1 MDWVLDSSTALAL
14 ALPDET
20 SEQADR
26 FFGRITSRS
35 VLWVPALWWYEVANA
50 LLGAQR
56 RKRLTERDRM
66 RLIELYRMFPIQ
78 TDSILDSDS
87 MYRFHTL
94 AMEYELSAYDAAYLE
109 LAQRRGLGLATLD
122 QRLHSAA
129 LKAGVKVAFR
139 KEMSPI

>member
-1 MDWVLDSSTALAL
+1 MDWVLDSSIALSL

-20 SEQADR
+20 SEQAEH
-26 FFGRITSRS
+26 FFSRIASGS
-35 VLWVPALWWYEVANA
+35 VIWVPALWWYEVANA

-56 RKRLTERDRM
+56 RKRVTERDRM
-66 RLIELYRMFPIQ
+66 RLIELYRMLPIR
-78 TDSILDSDS
+78 TDTALDSDT
-87 MYRFHTL
+87 MFRFHAL

-129 LKAGVKVAFR
+129 RRAGVKVAFR
-139 KEMSPI
+139 KEI

>member
-35 VLWVPALWWYEVANA
+35 VLWVPALWWYEMANV

-66 RLIELYRMFPIQ
+66 RLIELYRMLPIQ
-78 TDSILDSDS
+78 TDIVLDSDA
-87 MYRFHTL
+87 MHRFQTL

-109 LAQRRGLGLATLD
+109 LAQRKGLGLATLD

-129 LKAGVKVAFR
+129 LRAGVKVAFR
-139 KEMSPI
+139 KEI

>member
-20 SEQADR
+20 SDQADR
-26 FFGRITSRS
+26 FFGRITSGS
-35 VLWVPALWWYEVANA
+35 VLWVPALWWYEMANA

-56 RKRLTERDRM
+56 QKRLTERDRM
-66 RLIELYRMFPIQ
+66 RLTELYRMLPIQ
-78 TDSILDSDS
+78 TDSILDSDA
-87 MYRFHTL
+87 MYRFDTL

-109 LAQRRGLGLATLD
+109 LAQRKGLGLATLD

-129 LKAGVKVAFR
+129 LRAGVKVAFP
-139 KEMSPI
+139 KEI